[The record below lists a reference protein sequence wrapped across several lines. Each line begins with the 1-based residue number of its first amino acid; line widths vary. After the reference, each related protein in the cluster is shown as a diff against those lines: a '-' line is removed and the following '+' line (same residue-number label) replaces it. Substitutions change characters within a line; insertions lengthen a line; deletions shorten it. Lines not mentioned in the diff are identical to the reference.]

1 MNQTIGKTE
10 IYQKLAGLG
19 LDVEQGVSV
28 CGEQKYLEELHAFL
42 TCFDFLKLGQNV
54 SRGQWQSA
62 LMTARRLDGEAQ
74 RLGLVCFRRWFA
86 GLKGAIGRRDARES
100 KQILTQ
106 VTQRRVQLREILHP
120 AQDGAER

>member
-1 MNQTIGKTE
+1 MKRMEE
-10 IYQKLAGLG
+10 IVQSLTALG
-19 LDVEQGVSV
+19 VDVEQGRSACV
-28 CGEQKYLEELHAFL
+28 EREYLEELYGFL

-62 LMTARRLDGEAQ
+62 LMAVRRMDGEAR

-120 AQDGAER
+120 ARDGAER